1 MTMLTTGPEPL
12 NLLYF
17 YTALNYIEVKTL
29 ISFQFAILE
38 TTGATLRE
46 KITLGLGLL

>member
-1 MTMLTTGPEPL
+1 MTMLATGPEPL

-29 ISFQFAILE
+29 ISFQLTIFE
-38 TTGATLRE
+38 TAGATLRE
-46 KITLGLGLL
+46 QITLGLGLL